1 MQTLKEAFNKKKI
14 VPYEDILQNKIS
26 ENSFAVGFHAVLNG
40 TADAIYNDPRMF
52 SHEWLKEEA
61 DLYL

>member
-40 TADAIYNDPRMF
+40 TADAIYNDPKLFLILPM
-52 SHEWLKEEA
+52 
-61 DLYL
+61 